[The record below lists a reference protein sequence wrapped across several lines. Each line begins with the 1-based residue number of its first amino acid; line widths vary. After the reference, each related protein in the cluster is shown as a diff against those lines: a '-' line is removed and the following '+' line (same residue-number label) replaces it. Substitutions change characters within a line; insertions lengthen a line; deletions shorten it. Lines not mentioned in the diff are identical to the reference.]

1 MTSLV
6 SQNLEAGKRQKK
18 QALEDAKKIAADMK
32 NQDVKD
38 AVARGEIPEIVALI
52 AYMNSLK

>member
-1 MTSLV
+1 
-6 SQNLEAGKRQKK
+6 
-18 QALEDAKKIAADMK
+18 MK

-52 AYMNSLK
+52 AYMNGLH